1 MLYMGTKPEPGTTSL
16 HTTYA
21 AYDAMIAAAAESNA
35 DLYTVDVTS
44 EFNALGNP
52 ASLYQ
57 SDDLHLSEEGY
68 VLWTKWVRNNANN
81 AVPYHQNMLEATDE
95 IIILSYRFTI
105 IISGG
110 VPFSSQLICCMLI
123 VDGVVCIERQGKS

>member
-21 AYDAMIAAAAESNA
+21 AYDAMIFEAAESNA
-35 DLYTVDVTS
+35 DLYTVDVTTK
-44 EFNALGNP
+44 FNALGNP

-68 VLWTKWVRNNANN
+68 LLWTKWAQEVMDVTPGESCGNSGRIGI
-81 AVPYHQNMLEATDE
+81 YDDDDE
-95 IIILSYRFTI
+95 
-105 IISGG
+105 
-110 VPFSSQLICCMLI
+110 
-123 VDGVVCIERQGKS
+123 VDDDDAYSW

>member
-1 MLYMGTKPEPGTTSL
+1 MLMWVLNVRRYVTITQVAKINAAGAKVLYMGTKPEPGTTSL

-35 DLYTVDVTS
+35 DLYMVDVTS
-44 EFNALGNP
+44 EFKALGNP

-68 VLWTKWVRNNANN
+68 VLWTKWVRSNANN

-95 IIILSYRFTI
+95 IIVDNVLSVYNI
-105 IISGG
+105 
-110 VPFSSQLICCMLI
+110 
-123 VDGVVCIERQGKS
+123 